1 MPISLRSMEN
11 VAAPQDDR
19 GVYLLDAAEVRTAT
33 DGALELSAIWMYP
46 EPGPDAWVARMVV
59 KARAMAGSSPAVE
72 LPGPGDRGGLP
83 RRRIPGG
90 GPPPGPEDDPPGP
103 VTLGGPRPGGRKIE
117 GWARVDY
124 YDADVEGHAII
135 PGPGEPPA
143 PFVEARWRLFTRKP
157 DVTIDVDPDPLV
169 VAAGTSET
177 LKIIVVGGPA
187 EAIPAV
193 ALGDRSSL
201 PDWVAVDRLE
211 ATLAA
216 RPRLVEE
223 PDGRRVFDLWV
234 TVPAVERPGARG
246 GSDEASFSLRTTLP
260 GTDAARDHRLVIRSG
275 GIAFPG
281 WVAIDFGTS
290 SSTATI
296 YDRGLTVPQPLVS
309 DLEARPAGGL
319 PAEQDAR
326 LRELLGRWLG
336 LAPGDTLPGLPGA
349 EARSRE
355 FLDDVNLGLDGGRPT
370 AEVLRDVDRVALDDA
385 LRRIESHLTF
395 CDSEPVKRAIAG
407 RLHAIYHE
415 AFRVPPLGQLQLD
428 RVRLDPDDK
437 EYEIASDLQVVQ
449 VQPLQVEMG
458 AVVRNRHRAAI
469 QGAKVETLR
478 AIRGQFHPSPKRS
491 VGEGGKVWIQAAT
504 GPGASVLVDEP
515 HPGGLGDAPRSDRGV
530 PPPGRRA
537 EEVVGRGD
545 AARDRYLPDDR
556 AATGPK
562 AAAPP
567 GRVAGL
573 HHRPDRLRRGR
584 LGGAVLPD
592 ARVPGV
598 ARGGPRGVPGP
609 LPPCA
614 DRGTSEVVAERHGLR
629 HRRRNDRPGP
639 DPAHPR
645 GDRPVRPGRG
655 PRRRRAA
662 LQNHAEGARVVGPP
676 PARRRVRHATRLP
689 PAQGR
694 HRRPRPEG
702 HRRREGHQREAR
714 RPGRRVRE
722 AVQDRGEPLQPR
734 LDPRGRQPPRLL
746 LGCRRTR

>member
-72 LPGPGDRGGLP
+72 LLARAIEAGYRGGEY
-83 RRRIPGG
+83 PGG
-90 GPPPGPEDDPPGP
+90 VRLQGPKTIPRAQSPWEGP
-103 VTLGGPRPGGRKIE
+103 VPGGAKIE

-290 SSTATI
+290 SLDGDDLRPRA
-296 YDRGLTVPQPLVS
+296 DRPP
-309 DLEARPAGGL
+309 
-319 PAEQDAR
+319 
-326 LRELLGRWLG
+326 
-336 LAPGDTLPGLPGA
+336 APGL
-349 EARSRE
+349 
-355 FLDDVNLGLDGGRPT
+355 
-370 AEVLRDVDRVALDDA
+370 
-385 LRRIESHLTF
+385 
-395 CDSEPVKRAIAG
+395 
-407 RLHAIYHE
+407 
-415 AFRVPPLGQLQLD
+415 
-428 RVRLDPDDK
+428 
-437 EYEIASDLQVVQ
+437 
-449 VQPLQVEMG
+449 
-458 AVVRNRHRAAI
+458 
-469 QGAKVETLR
+469 
-478 AIRGQFHPSPKRS
+478 
-491 VGEGGKVWIQAAT
+491 
-504 GPGASVLVDEP
+504 
-515 HPGGLGDAPRSDRGV
+515 
-530 PPPGRRA
+530 
-537 EEVVGRGD
+537 
-545 AARDRYLPDDR
+545 
-556 AATGPK
+556 
-562 AAAPP
+562 
-567 GRVAGL
+567 
-573 HHRPDRLRRGR
+573 
-584 LGGAVLPD
+584 
-592 ARVPGV
+592 
-598 ARGGPRGVPGP
+598 GPRGAAGRRPPRRAGRPAPRVSWAGGSGWPRVTPYPASPGP
-609 LPPCA
+609 
-614 DRGTSEVVAERHGLR
+614 
-629 HRRRNDRPGP
+629 
-639 DPAHPR
+639 
-645 GDRPVRPGRG
+645 RPVRASSSTTLTWGSTAGAR
-655 PRRRRAA
+655 PRRSF
-662 LQNHAEGARVVGPP
+662 
-676 PARRRVRHATRLP
+676 ATSIAWRWTTP
-689 PAQGR
+689 
-694 HRRPRPEG
+694 
-702 HRRREGHQREAR
+702 
-714 RPGRRVRE
+714 
-722 AVQDRGEPLQPR
+722 
-734 LDPRGRQPPRLL
+734 
-746 LGCRRTR
+746 